1 MIPYF
6 QTDIV
11 RRSILQKEA
20 DMADILYGKPVADAL
35 IKRTEEL
42 VAVCRERGVDP
53 TLAILRVGE
62 KNDDLS
68 YERSAMKRCALSG
81 IATENVVLPVD
92 VTEQE
97 FFETLQRLNT
107 DASVHGILMFRPLPK
122 HLDSEKARKTLFAQ
136 KDVDGCGDLSLAGVF
151 TNTTLGFVPCTAQ
164 AAMEILKY
172 YDIPIAGKRA
182 VVIGRSLVVGRPL
195 AMLLMHENATVTI
208 CHTGTCD
215 LKSVLQEADIIVT
228 ATGKME
234 SFGKDH
240 FKKGQTV
247 IDVGIRWSDE
257 KQKLCGDVC
266 FDEVRDL
273 VQAITP
279 VPGGVGSVTT
289 GILALHV
296 AEAAYRS
303 ISY

>member
-1 MIPYF
+1 
-6 QTDIV
+6 
-11 RRSILQKEA
+11 
-20 DMADILYGKPVADAL
+20 MADILYGKPVADAL
-35 IKRTEEL
+35 LKRTEEL

-68 YERSAMKRCALSG
+68 YERNAMKRCALAG
-81 IATENVVLPVD
+81 IGVENVVLPVD
-92 VTEQE
+92 VTEKE
-97 FFETLQRLNT
+97 FFETLQRLNE
-107 DASVHGILMFRPLPK
+107 DARVHGILMFRPLPK
-122 HLDSEKARKTLFAQ
+122 HIDSEKARKMLRPE

-151 TNTTLGFVPCTAQ
+151 TNTEVGFTPCTAE

-172 YDIPIAGKRA
+172 YDVPIAGKRA
-182 VVIGRSLVVGRPL
+182 VVIGRSLVVGRPV

-215 LKSVLQEADIIVT
+215 LESVVKEADIVVT

-234 SFGKDH
+234 TISKGH
-240 FKKGQTV
+240 LKKGQTG
-247 IDVGIRWSDE
+247 IDVGIRWNAE

-266 FDEVRDL
+266 MEEVQDL

-279 VPGGVGSVTT
+279 VPGGVGSVTV
-289 GILALHV
+289 GILVQHV
-296 AEAAYRS
+296 AQSAYRS